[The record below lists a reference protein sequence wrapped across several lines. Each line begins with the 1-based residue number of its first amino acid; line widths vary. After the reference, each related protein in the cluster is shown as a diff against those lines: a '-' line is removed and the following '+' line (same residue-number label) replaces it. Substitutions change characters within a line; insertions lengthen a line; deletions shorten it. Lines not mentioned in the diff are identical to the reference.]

1 MHGDSRPT
9 QRRVAQ
15 PGVEF
20 AMNLTQLPVNSLL
33 LDLLLLVAFVMLSYE
48 LRNTR

>member
-1 MHGDSRPT
+1 
-9 QRRVAQ
+9 
-15 PGVEF
+15 
-20 AMNLTQLPVNSLL
+20 MNLTQLPVNSLL